1 NFYCGNITIKF
12 YNFIN
17 FFISHFIILELH
29 HVYCNKAFILVKL
42 PLTSNNSYN
51 FLNTIYWEN
60 LHSNAVKECQ
70 PLYNEREVILK
81 VFFNDLGKCGF
92 LRSIN
97 KLRDSVSFYQNLII
111 NPNHTSL
118 SKLNIKCLYKIQK
131 TKTTKFK
138 HRIMK
143 RDSLP
148 EDFQE
153 DVDIEILKTVEQHAP
168 EPQVLMEVR
177 QNDQLIDGMVTVIP
191 GTPLVMEIKLDE
203 ASNDIYGLSVNY
215 LQVTDMAEMSETILF
230 KGCTVDP
237 YLFENF
243 NLTNKKSLKSKF
255 RAFKFPN
262 TAFVQ
267 FRANVKICLQNC
279 AQPQCIGSNSKQSRK
294 RRHLNNPPK
303 QVYEMLTSFVI
314 KLNETYQ
321 SNEAELQQLQNHVQL
336 LHTKNLHIIT
346 LK

>member
-1 NFYCGNITIKF
+1 
-12 YNFIN
+12 
-17 FFISHFIILELH
+17 
-29 HVYCNKAFILVKL
+29 
-42 PLTSNNSYN
+42 
-51 FLNTIYWEN
+51 
-60 LHSNAVKECQ
+60 
-70 PLYNEREVILK
+70 
-81 VFFNDLGKCGF
+81 
-92 LRSIN
+92 
-97 KLRDSVSFYQNLII
+97 
-111 NPNHTSL
+111 
-118 SKLNIKCLYKIQK
+118 
-131 TKTTKFK
+131 
-138 HRIMK
+138 
-143 RDSLP
+143 
-148 EDFQE
+148 
-153 DVDIEILKTVEQHAP
+153 
-168 EPQVLMEVR
+168 MEVR
-177 QNDQLIDGMVTVIP
+177 QNDQLIDGMVTVIS

-303 QVYEMLTSFVI
+303 HFYEMLTSFVI
-314 KLNETYQ
+314 KLNETHQ